1 MICDGRGLPIAFRL
15 VPGQAHELP
24 QAAPLLAGLPRAPG
38 WVVADKGYAAHTFR
52 DAIWDMGST
61 PAIPAKSNEAP
72 VACPAW
78 IYNNRHHIENAW
90 ARLKEWRGVA
100 TRYEKTATSSLGVLC
115 LAAAVQWIKR

>member
-24 QAAPLLAGLPRAPG
+24 QAGPLLADLPRAPG
-38 WVVADKGYAAHTFR
+38 WVVADKGYAAHSFR
-52 DAIWDMGST
+52 EAIWDMGSR

-72 VACPAW
+72 VTCPAW
-78 IYNNRHHIENAW
+78 IYNNRHRIENAW
-90 ARLKEWRGVA
+90 AHLKEWRAVS
-100 TRYEKTATSSLGVLC
+100 TRYEKTATSFLGVLC